1 MDAKSE
7 DYWITIQQIH
17 KNVRL
22 VSSLTFVWVKTDRKG
37 SVEYTITK
45 TTSSSSDTVKTGL
58 KRAIKDIKGI
68 SSVSTPEGKSIEEM
82 SIISPSIRWKEPDRR
97 IKELREEAKSSGG
110 VYEKMKR
117 GWKEAAAW
125 WKP

>member
-1 MDAKSE
+1 MDAKSV

-17 KNVRL
+17 KNVSHSPISFTTYERANL
-22 VSSLTFVWVKTDRKG
+22 EG

-45 TTSSSSDTVKTGL
+45 STASDSIKQGY
-58 KRAIKDIKGI
+58 KKAIRDIKGI
-68 SSVSTPEGKSIEEM
+68 SSVSVPTGKSIEEM

-97 IKELREEAKSSGG
+97 IKELREEAKTSGG

>member
-1 MDAKSE
+1 MTESWWE
-7 DYWITIQQIH
+7 
-17 KNVRL
+17 
-22 VSSLTFVWVKTDRKG
+22 G

-45 TTSSSSDTVKTGL
+45 STASDSIKQGY
-58 KRAIKDIKGI
+58 KKAIRDIKGI
-68 SSVSTPEGKSIEEM
+68 SSVSVPTGKTIEEM